1 MFDPHMKYYRDE
13 PWDGLA
19 MIHAFKADGAQDG
32 YIDSALVALSEAEV
46 RAYYQRLLT
55 PDPGSAAQAEVA
67 RLRSLADSA
76 IAPLQDAVELDDASE
91 VETARLQA
99 WKRYRIALNRVVE
112 QPGYPAE
119 IDWPAL
125 PS

>member
-1 MFDPHMKYYRDE
+1 
-13 PWDGLA
+13 